1 MATQAWARPPVEVL
15 PPTPCLTGALCAVS
29 SPIMFV
35 GIRVSIVLTLAV
47 AMSSACLGPRRDD
60 YVSTRR
66 IVLSEPARQSD
77 ALWEAI
83 QETLRRGRFRLDR
96 VDRHTGVVTTM
107 PETSQQFFEFWRH
120 DVDTRQDLWESTLN
134 LIRRRVRVSL
144 ASADDGRSAELDVA
158 VFKERLSSPDRQ
170 FNSTGSALRFFG
182 EKLPSTTG
190 AAKVTAADDR
200 WLELG
205 RDPAME
211 DYLLRSILERA
222 GTPVDAAPGS

>member
-1 MATQAWARPPVEVL
+1 
-15 PPTPCLTGALCAVS
+15 
-29 SPIMFV
+29 MFV
-35 GIRVSIVLTLAV
+35 GIRFSMVVLLAA
-47 AMSSACLGPRRDD
+47 AMSSGCLGPRRDD
-60 YVSTRR
+60 YVSTRW
-66 IVLSEPARQSD
+66 IALSEPARQSD

-120 DVDTRQDLWESTLN
+120 DVDTREDLWESTLN

-144 ASADDGRSAELDVA
+144 NRADDARSAELNVV

-170 FNSTGSALRFFG
+170 FNSTGAAFRFFG
-182 EKLPSTTG
+182 ERLPSTTG
-190 AAKVTAADDR
+190 AAKVTADDDR

-222 GTPVDAAPGS
+222 GMPVDAVPGR